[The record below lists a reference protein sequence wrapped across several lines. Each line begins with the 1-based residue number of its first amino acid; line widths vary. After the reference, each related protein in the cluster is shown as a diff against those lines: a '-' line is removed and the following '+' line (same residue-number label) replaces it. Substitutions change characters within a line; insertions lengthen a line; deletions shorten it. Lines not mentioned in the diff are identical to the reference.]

1 MKPES
6 KQLMVRLDGT
16 GRRRSGGGGDSLEKF
31 LDDVT
36 FRVAEHKIGSL
47 PNMVCTGCSEELQR
61 FATFRRRLVLTLQF
75 MEALIDLKSD
85 SNAEPLSK
93 LFKSNQRE
101 LDALFKELN
110 LCNKDEALVD
120 DLLEEF
126 TSYEFATMPLEFT
139 IKEEDPVEM
148 VDRSGIED
156 DDDDFRPANDDES
169 DCNSSEDIKPEMV
182 LVASEQ
188 DSDSSSSSS
197 TSSSNSSDAPR
208 KKRTSRRGHNFKKK
222 PETTGQRRGRGRPR
236 IHADGSFLKEPWACD
251 KCKFTTKYRNAV
263 ERHKNVH
270 LKRENKIYPCQD
282 CKEVFK
288 TYDEMRHHS
297 LTHPENQVVCEVC
310 GIALRNS
317 YSLKAHMERHE
328 DGRKYSCEYCD
339 YTAQT
344 SLSLKAHMSIH
355 IRDNWNKRC
364 EVCGVVFRTTSR
376 LKRHMESHDNERKY
390 ACDQCPARFNTSNAL
405 RNHRTRVHLAIRHA
419 CEHCDKTYDQ
429 KIALRD
435 HVERVHHIQCTFI
448 CDVCVQTFDSQEK
461 LDVHRTRHAHPKP
474 LECSIC
480 LALHTSQQDFD
491 NHQCI
496 TYQEHYFCCG
506 KDLRNHL
513 QYNKHMMVK
522 HNLKTNARVKPVP
535 GILLGELR
543 GARKRLEQCRKCDI
557 AFPTRALKLQHLAVC
572 NQQGTTPEKVPLPDP
587 VPVHVP
593 VPPVPVILPPVPQG
607 QIHPQQQQQQPTMMM
622 EIGGSG
628 GVSTGF

>member
-1 MKPES
+1 M
-6 KQLMVRLDGT
+6 
-16 GRRRSGGGGDSLEKF
+16 
-31 LDDVT
+31 
-36 FRVAEHKIGSL
+36 I
-47 PNMVCTGCSEELQR
+47 CIGCSEELQR
-61 FATFRRRLVLTLQF
+61 FATLRRRLVLTLQF

-85 SNAEPLSK
+85 SNSEPLSK

-101 LDALFKELN
+101 LDALFKELS
-110 LCNKDEALVD
+110 LCNKEEALVD

-126 TSYEFATMPLEFT
+126 ASYEFATMPLEFT

-148 VDRSGIED
+148 DFGGD
-156 DDDDFRPANDDES
+156 DDDDFRQANDNGS
-169 DCNSSEDIKPEMV
+169 DDSSSEDIKPEMV
-182 LVASEQ
+182 LVASDQ

-197 TSSSNSSDAPR
+197 SNSSSSSSDAPR
-208 KKRTSRRGHNFKKK
+208 KKRPYRKGQNFKKK
-222 PETTGQRRGRGRPR
+222 TEATGQRRGRGRPR
-236 IHADGSFLKEPWACD
+236 LYNNGTFLDEPWSCD

-270 LKRENKIYPCQD
+270 LKRENKIFPCTD
-282 CKEVFK
+282 CREVFK
-288 TYDEMRHHS
+288 TYDEMRNHS

-310 GIALRNS
+310 GIALKNS

-344 SLSLKAHMSIH
+344 SLSLKAHMQAH

-448 CDVCVQTFDSQEK
+448 CDVCVQTFDSQQK

-480 LALHTSQQDFD
+480 LALHTTQEDFD

-557 AFPTRALKLQHLAVC
+557 AFPTRALKLQHLAIC
-572 NQQGTTPEKVPLPDP
+572 SQQGTAPEKVPLPEP
-587 VPVHVP
+587 VPVNVP
-593 VPPVPVILPPVPQG
+593 VPPVPVILPPVVQG
-607 QIHPQQQQQQPTMMM
+607 GQMQQQQQHIQPHPGMMM
-622 EIGGSG
+622 DMDGSVG
-628 GVSTGF
+628 GVSTAGGY